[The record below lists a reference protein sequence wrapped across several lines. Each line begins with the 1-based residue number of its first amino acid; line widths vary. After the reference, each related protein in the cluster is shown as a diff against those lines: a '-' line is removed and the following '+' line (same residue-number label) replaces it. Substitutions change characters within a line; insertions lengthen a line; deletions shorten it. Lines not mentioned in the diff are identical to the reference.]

1 MSAEKEVLA
10 MMKVNK
16 NPEYFLEIAREKSI
30 SKAAENLY
38 VSQPYL
44 SQYVIRL
51 EDSFQVKLLDRDKS
65 PLELTPAGLVYAS
78 YLESCLQM
86 YQKLMQ
92 DFDAINSNRTQTLR
106 LGVSNWRAGTLLPDI
121 LPAFAEQ
128 YPDVKLEFLEVPNWS
143 LYHLI
148 SADKVDF
155 VIMNT
160 SFSTPDYVI
169 SEVIMYER
177 ILLVGH
183 RNNPTTKKF
192 QQMCE
197 LGQELDLHLLENER
211 MILLRSESALAS
223 RVNNCLDK
231 KQVVLRNIVYTDTAT
246 TSLNLT
252 AQNFGFCFLNET
264 GAHCVPN
271 SQELV
276 FFDLNSDDMIHPL
289 CVIYKKKSYL
299 NPIARA
305 FINMTIDYYKKHHAL
320 DAI

>member
-1 MSAEKEVLA
+1 

-16 NPEYFLEIAREKSI
+16 NPEYFLAIAREKSI
-30 SKAAENLY
+30 SKAAEKLY

-44 SQYVIRL
+44 SQYMIRL
-51 EDSFQVKLLDRDKS
+51 EDSFQVKLLDREKS

-78 YLESCLQM
+78 YLESSIQM

-92 DFDAINSNRTQTLR
+92 DFDSINSSRTQTLR
-106 LGVSNWRAGTLLPDI
+106 LGVSNWRAGALLPDI

-128 YPDVKLEFLEVPNWS
+128 YPNVKLEFLEVPNRS
-143 LYHLI
+143 LYSLV

-160 SFSTPDYVI
+160 SFNTPDYVT

-183 RNNPTTKKF
+183 QNNPTTKKF
-192 QQMCE
+192 QQMRE
-197 LGQELDLHLLENER
+197 SGQELDLHLLENER
-211 MILLRSESALAS
+211 MILLRPESALAS

-231 KQVVLRNIVYTDTAT
+231 KQIVLRNFVYTDSAT

-264 GAHCVPN
+264 GAHCAPN

-276 FFDLNSDDMIHPL
+276 FFDLNSDDMVHPL

-299 NPIARA
+299 HPMARA
-305 FINMTIDYYKKHHAL
+305 FINLAIGFYKTQYAIDTV
-320 DAI
+320 